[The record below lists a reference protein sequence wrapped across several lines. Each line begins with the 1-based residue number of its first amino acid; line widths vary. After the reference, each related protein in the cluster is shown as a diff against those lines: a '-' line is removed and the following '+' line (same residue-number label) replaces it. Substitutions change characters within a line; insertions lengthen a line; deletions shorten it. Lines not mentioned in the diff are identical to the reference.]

1 MNKKKY
7 DYMKKFLIL
16 TAALMFLGG
25 YAWNASAASA
35 PSPEEEQEETF
46 KKERRIFL
54 WDVTISMV
62 GATQNSSCPKAQKRT
77 NPDYA
82 YNEGFPNYNAG
93 KDIFD
98 ETRDKLVKMIYQI
111 QNESTEI
118 IVLPFR
124 DGIVGEF
131 KANATATGKEQ
142 LKGQIMNWND
152 LHSGGTFTA
161 TCLKDAVNKYF
172 TKDKINRLFLLTDGE
187 PSGNEGSQLLS
198 YIKNWRGIKETKG
211 SSSYLVYV
219 MLTDEAYNE
228 DIVEVGKNSGGD
240 ITVTKN
246 FNEPVWLTIGHSTSI
261 HVRDFLDGKIS
272 NNGKGSFEVPYTFI
286 TGNQIPE
293 NSVFHFAVEEN
304 DYLTIDPSAQVRPS
318 DGKFTVPFS
327 LKQDLAY
334 CLANLPQAYN
344 LVLTATCTKDPNS
357 NENITITGSNV
368 VEIALVIKSEPR
380 VKISWSVKNKEE

>member
-1 MNKKKY
+1 
-7 DYMKKFLIL
+7 MKKFLIL

-62 GATQNSSCPKAQKRT
+62 GATQNSSCPKASKRT

-82 YNEGFPNYNAG
+82 YNEGYPNYNAE
-93 KDIFD
+93 KDIFN
-98 ETRDKLVKMIYQI
+98 ETRDKLIKMIYQI

-124 DGIVGEF
+124 NGIVGEF
-131 KANATATGKEQ
+131 RANATAAGKEQ
-142 LKGQIMNWND
+142 LKNQIMGWNN
-152 LHSGGTFTA
+152 LHAGGTFTA

-211 SSSYLVYV
+211 SSSYLVYI

-228 DIVEVGKNSGGD
+228 DILEVGENSNGD
-240 ITVTKN
+240 ITVTTS
-246 FNEPVWLTIGHSTSI
+246 FDEPVWLSISHNASI

-272 NNGKGSFEVPYTFI
+272 NNGKGSFDVPYTYI

-304 DYLTIDPSAQVRPS
+304 DYIAIDPTVPVRPAN
-318 DGKFTVPFS
+318 GKFSVPFS

-334 CLANLPQAYN
+334 CLANLSQDYN
-344 LVLTATCTKDPNS
+344 LVLTAECTKDPSS
-357 NENITITGSNV
+357 NKNIVITGSNV
-368 VEIALVIKSEPR
+368 IEVALVIKSEPR
-380 VKISWSVKNKEE
+380 VTISWTKKEEE